1 MASND
6 ATKDAK
12 ATPEGEL
19 DDEVC
24 DGQDIFY
31 VPQKDLEALKKGEKK
46 EDEVKAFL
54 DKVIHPENVN
64 DEEIMIP
71 VDMRGAGKDYMSIEE
86 MVSELGQQ
94 GAVDAFI
101 KARAYFEANKDGE
114 PEDDRPKPMSAKEW
128 KQVMEED
135 GEEELLED
143 EEEEEVFD
151 EDAEEED
158 AEEEGGEEP
167 PAKKI
172 ENRVKTFLQILTE
185 SIYTFCRYDSM
196 IKQRKLLR

>member
-1 MASND
+1 
-6 ATKDAK
+6 
-12 ATPEGEL
+12 
-19 DDEVC
+19 
-24 DGQDIFY
+24 

-167 PAKKI
+167 PAKKS
-172 ENRVKTFLQILTE
+172 KTE
-185 SIYTFCRYDSM
+185 
-196 IKQRKLLR
+196 